1 MKPFNQSFL
10 CRLVFGLLIGK
21 GETNRELPLKVLY
34 EIFAALALA
43 GLLLTIQ
50 VLVISSE
57 WLMRLNSVFLSDLN
71 LLLEHI
77 SIILA
82 FWLLWYGITR
92 FGGLILPWDEF
103 TIGLLGIAFT
113 ALLGVSSVYSD
124 EVRIWAAKA
133 SQDDYTKLRIA
144 VLVCH
149 LCATLPPAFG
159 LWRIS
164 PKH

>member
-1 MKPFNQSFL
+1 
-10 CRLVFGLLIGK
+10 
-21 GETNRELPLKVLY
+21 
-34 EIFAALALA
+34 
-43 GLLLTIQ
+43 
-50 VLVISSE
+50 
-57 WLMRLNSVFLSDLN
+57 MRLNSVFSSDLD
-71 LLLEHI
+71 LLFELI

-103 TIGLLGIAFT
+103 TIGLLSIAFT

-133 SQDDYTKLRIA
+133 SQDDFMKLRIA

-149 LCATLPPAFG
+149 LCATLPPTFG

-164 PKH
+164 HKH